1 MPLPYVHSF
10 EIETTKY
17 GLKIPVVNGIHLHS
31 IYNPEKEAKDLI
43 KENLSMLSQKKAVL
57 VFGLGFGY
65 HLKELVAYFKNHW
78 GKDFLIAVIEPLNQ
92 TVSECETL
100 GLLPPENVLIFSG
113 METGEL
119 YSNPSFANF
128 LLKKPGI
135 LPHPPS
141 LSFYN
146 DYFKELMLQRAG
158 KNLKETLELIENT
171 EVRKYLSE
179 FSTEFSLDY
188 FLKNDLPHKIPLKDP
203 NDFLFHALREIKE
216 RI

>member
-31 IYNPEKEAKDLI
+31 IYDPEKEAKDLI

-113 METGEL
+113 MEIGEL

-146 DYFKELMLQRAG
+146 DYFKELMLQRAPT
-158 KNLKETLELIENT
+158 NLKETLELIENT

-188 FLKNDLPHKIPLKDP
+188 FLKNNLPHKTPLNNP

-216 RI
+216 RV